1 MTMDIPKEINP
12 GKIVEVTIG
21 ATADRGGTRSH
32 TVTIGGTTALPF
44 HFFEGE
50 NPRRPVVAM
59 EVFDAVPAKY
69 PNSLR
74 EFTHDVLEKP
84 GDMARRCVEEW
95 GAEMISVRLEGTHP
109 EKGNRSVEEAV
120 AAVKDVLASVR
131 VPLIVTGHS
140 HFEKTNEVM
149 KKVCEATAGENCLIN
164 YVETDNYKT
173 IAAACLAY
181 HHSLVAQSPID
192 VNLAKQLNILL
203 ADMNFPPDRLVMDPL
218 TGALGYGLEYTY
230 SIMERIRN
238 DGLAGDRMLAFPML
252 VTPGYECTKVKEAR
266 APEKDYPEW
275 GDEKHRGAYWEIA
288 TAMSLLVAGADLLI
302 MAHPRAV
309 EVIRKRIAEIFDA
322 GKEAGHG
329 ALRT

>member
-1 MTMDIPKEINP
+1 MTMEIPKEKNP
-12 GKIVEVTIG
+12 GTIVEVTIG
-21 ATADRGGTRSH
+21 ATPDRGGTRSR
-32 TVTIGGTTALPF
+32 TVTIGGSTALPF

-50 NPRRPVVAM
+50 NPCPPLVAM
-59 EVFDAVPAKY
+59 EVYDSPPAKY
-69 PNSLR
+69 PDSLR
-74 EFTHDVLEKP
+74 EFTHDVLDKP
-84 GDMARRCVEEW
+84 GEMARRCVEEW

-109 EKGNRSVEEAV
+109 EKGNKSADEAV
-120 AAVKDVLASVR
+120 DVVKEVLASVR
-131 VPLIVTGHS
+131 VPLIISGHS

-181 HHSLVAQSPID
+181 DHCLVAQSPID

-203 ADMNFPPDRLVMDPL
+203 ADMNFPPERLVLDPL

-230 SIMERIRN
+230 SIMERIRT
-238 DGLAGDRMLAFPML
+238 DGLAGDRMLSFPML
-252 VTPGYECTKVKEAR
+252 VTPGHECAKVKESR
-266 APEKDYPEW
+266 APEKEYPDW
-275 GDEKHRGAYWEIA
+275 GGEKNRGAYWEIA

-309 EVIRKRIAEIFDA
+309 QVIRKRVAEIFGA
-322 GKEAGHG
+322 RKEGAHG

>member
-1 MTMDIPKEINP
+1 MDIPKETNP
-12 GKIVEVTIG
+12 GKIVAVTIG
-21 ATADRGGTRSH
+21 ATAEQGGSRSH
-32 TVTIGGTTALPF
+32 TVTIGGSTALPF

-50 NPRRPVVAM
+50 NPHRPVVAM
-59 EVFDAVPAKY
+59 EVFDSVPSKY
-69 PNSLR
+69 PDTLR
-74 EFTHDVLEKP
+74 DYTRDVLDKP
-84 GDMARRCVEEW
+84 GEMARRCVTEW
-95 GAEMISVRLEGTHP
+95 GAEMISVRLDGTHP
-109 EKGNRSVEEAV
+109 EKGNRSSEEAV
-120 AAVKDVLASVR
+120 EVVKEVLASVR
-131 VPLIVTGHS
+131 VPLIITGHS
-140 HFEKTNEVM
+140 HFEKVNEVM

-181 HHSLVAQSPID
+181 HHTLVAQSPID

-203 ADMNFPPDRLVMDPL
+203 ADMSFPPGKLVMDPL

-230 SIMERIRN
+230 SIMERIRI

-252 VTPGYECTKVKEAR
+252 VTPGYECAKVKEAR

-275 GDEKHRGAYWEIA
+275 GDEKRRGSFWEVA

-302 MAHPRAV
+302 MAHPEAV
-309 EVIRKRIAEIFDA
+309 KVVRKKIAGIFDS
-322 GKEAGHG
+322 GMEEDCG

>member
-1 MTMDIPKEINP
+1 MDVPKETNP

-21 ATADRGGTRSH
+21 ATAEQGGTRSH
-32 TVTIGGTTALPF
+32 TVTIGGSTALPF
-44 HFFEGE
+44 HFFEGK
-50 NPRRPVVAM
+50 NPHRPVVAM
-59 EVFDAVPAKY
+59 EVFDSVPSKY
-69 PNSLR
+69 PDSLR
-74 EFTHDVLEKP
+74 DYTHDVLDKP
-84 GDMARRCVEEW
+84 GEMARRCVTEW

-109 EKGNRSVEEAV
+109 EKGNKRSEEAV
-120 AAVKDVLASVR
+120 AVVKEVLASVQ

-140 HFEKTNEVM
+140 HFEKVNEVI

-181 HHSLVAQSPID
+181 HHTLVAQSPID

-203 ADMNFPPDRLVMDPL
+203 ADMSFPPGKLVMDPL

-230 SIMERIRN
+230 SIMERIRI
-238 DGLAGDRMLAFPML
+238 DGLAGDRMLGFPLL
-252 VTPGYECTKVKEAR
+252 VTPGYECAKVKEAR

-275 GDEKHRGAYWEIA
+275 GDEKRRGSYWEIA

-302 MAHPRAV
+302 MAHPEAV
-309 EVIRKRIAEIFDA
+309 KVVLKKIAEIFDSR
-322 GKEAGHG
+322 KEEDRG
-329 ALRT
+329 ALGT